1 MVLKEYIQ
9 EMLPYPDE
17 LISLLEAGHN
27 SISISLK
34 TGLPL
39 RAVYTVKK
47 AWRQEYGGKV

>member
-1 MVLKEYIQ
+1 MLKEYIQ

-17 LISLLEAGHN
+17 LISLLEAEKNVLYIHY
-27 SISISLK
+27 K

-39 RAVYTVKK
+39 KNIVTVKK